1 MVQFSILKTDLGSF
15 GILVNESAL
24 LKVILPNK
32 INSISIE
39 ITNPGSY
46 KPIMHNVI
54 EQLNQYFMGIRKQF
68 DISLKLEM
76 PPFYKKVLKEVS
88 EIPYG
93 QTFSYKNIARKLNN
107 PRAYRAVANANAAN
121 PIPIIIP
128 CHRVIQSNGGLGN
141 YGGGRQLKQS
151 LVQIEKK
158 IRMFNN

>member
-15 GILVNESAL
+15 GILVNESDL

-39 ITNPGSY
+39 ITNPGSH

-68 DISLKLEM
+68 DISLKLKM

>member
-15 GILVNESAL
+15 GILVNESDL

-141 YGGGRQLKQS
+141 YGGGRKLKQS
-151 LVQIEKK
+151 LVQIEKE
-158 IRMFNN
+158 NSHV

>member
-15 GILVNESAL
+15 GILVNESDL

-39 ITNPGSY
+39 ITNPGSH

-141 YGGGRQLKQS
+141 YGGGRKLKQS
-151 LVQIEKK
+151 LVQIEKE
-158 IRMFNN
+158 NSHV

>member
-15 GILVNESAL
+15 GILVNESDL

-54 EQLNQYFMGIRKQF
+54 EQLNQYFMGIRKKF
-68 DISLKLEM
+68 DISLKLGM
-76 PPFYKKVLKEVS
+76 PPFYKKALKEVS

-128 CHRVIQSNGGLGN
+128 CHRVIRSNGDLGN
-141 YGGGRQLKQS
+141 YGGGRELKQS
-151 LVQIEKK
+151 LVQLETDNS
-158 IRMFNN
+158 FF

>member
-15 GILVNESAL
+15 GILVNESNL

-32 INSISIE
+32 INSFSIV
-39 ITNPGSY
+39 ITNPDSY

-68 DISLKLEM
+68 EISLKLEM
-76 PPFYKKVLKEVS
+76 PPFYKKALKEVS

-128 CHRVIQSNGGLGN
+128 CHRVIQSNGDLGN
-141 YGGGRQLKQS
+141 YGGGRKLKQS
-151 LVQIEKK
+151 LVQIEKDNS
-158 IRMFNN
+158 FV

>member
-15 GILVNESAL
+15 GILVNESDL

-46 KPIMHNVI
+46 NPIMHNVI

-68 DISLKLEM
+68 DISLKLKM

-141 YGGGRQLKQS
+141 YGGGRKLKQS
-151 LVQIEKK
+151 LVQIEKE
-158 IRMFNN
+158 NSHV

>member
-15 GILVNESAL
+15 GILVNESNL

-39 ITNPGSY
+39 ITNPGSH

-68 DISLKLEM
+68 DISLKLKM

>member
-15 GILVNESAL
+15 GILVNESDL

-32 INSISIE
+32 INLISIE

-54 EQLNQYFMGIRKQF
+54 EQLNQYFLGIRKQF

-93 QTFSYKNIARKLNN
+93 QTSSYKNIAIKLNN

-128 CHRVIQSNGGLGN
+128 CHRVIQSNRDLGN
-141 YGGGRQLKQS
+141 YGGGRQLKQR
-151 LVQIEKK
+151 LVQIEE
-158 IRMFNN
+158 NNSLV

>member
-1 MVQFSILKTDLGSF
+1 MKTDLGSF
-15 GILVNESAL
+15 GILVNESDL

-39 ITNPGSY
+39 ITNPGSH

-54 EQLNQYFMGIRKQF
+54 KQLNQYFMGIRKQF

-93 QTFSYKNIARKLNN
+93 QTFSYKNI
-107 PRAYRAVANANAAN
+107 
-121 PIPIIIP
+121 
-128 CHRVIQSNGGLGN
+128 
-141 YGGGRQLKQS
+141 
-151 LVQIEKK
+151 
-158 IRMFNN
+158 

>member
-15 GILVNESAL
+15 GILVNESDL

-39 ITNPGSY
+39 ITNPGSH

-68 DISLKLEM
+68 DISLKLKM

-93 QTFSYKNIARKLNN
+93 QTFSYKKIARKLNN

-151 LVQIEKK
+151 LVQIEK
-158 IRMFNN
+158 NNLLV

>member
-39 ITNPGSY
+39 ITNPGNY

-93 QTFSYKNIARKLNN
+93 QTFSYKSIARKLNN

-141 YGGGRQLKQS
+141 YGGSRELKQS
-151 LVQIEKK
+151 LVQIEKDNSH
-158 IRMFNN
+158 I

>member
-15 GILVNESAL
+15 GILVNKSDL

-39 ITNPGSY
+39 ITNPGSH

-151 LVQIEKK
+151 LVQIEKE
-158 IRMFNN
+158 NSHV

>member
-46 KPIMHNVI
+46 NPIMHNVI

-93 QTFSYKNIARKLNN
+93 QTFSYKTIARKLNN

>member
-15 GILVNESAL
+15 GILVNESDL

-39 ITNPGSY
+39 ITNPGSH

-128 CHRVIQSNGGLGN
+128 CHRVIQSNGSLGN
-141 YGGGRQLKQS
+141 YGGGRQLKQI
-151 LVQIEKK
+151 LVQIEKNK
-158 IRMFNN
+158 YLV

>member
-15 GILVNESAL
+15 GILVNESDL

-128 CHRVIQSNGGLGN
+128 CHRVIQSNGDLGN
-141 YGGGRQLKQS
+141 YGGSRELKQS
-151 LVQIEKK
+151 LVQLETDNS
-158 IRMFNN
+158 FF

>member
-15 GILVNESAL
+15 GILVNESDL

-39 ITNPGSY
+39 ITNPGSH

-107 PRAYRAVANANAAN
+107 PRAYRAVANANAVN

-128 CHRVIQSNGGLGN
+128 CHRVIQSNGDLGN
-141 YGGGRQLKQS
+141 YGGGRKLKQS
-151 LVQIEKK
+151 LVQLETDNS
-158 IRMFNN
+158 FF

>member
-15 GILVNESAL
+15 GILVNESNL

-39 ITNPGSY
+39 ITNPGSH

-54 EQLNQYFMGIRKQF
+54 EQLNQYFMGIRKKF

-93 QTFSYKNIARKLNN
+93 QTFSYKNIAMKLNN

>member
-1 MVQFSILKTDLGSF
+1 MIQFSILKTDVGSF
-15 GILVNESAL
+15 GLLVNESNL

-128 CHRVIQSNGGLGN
+128 CHRVIQSNGSLGN
-141 YGGGRQLKQS
+141 YGGGRQLKQI
-151 LVQIEKK
+151 LVQIEKNK
-158 IRMFNN
+158 

>member
-1 MVQFSILKTDLGSF
+1 MIQFSILKTDVGSF
-15 GILVNESAL
+15 GLLVNESNL

-54 EQLNQYFMGIRKQF
+54 EQLNQYFMGIRKKF

-93 QTFSYKNIARKLNN
+93 QTFSYKNIAMKLNN

-128 CHRVIQSNGGLGN
+128 CHRVIQSNGSLGN
-141 YGGGRQLKQS
+141 YGGGRQLKQI
-151 LVQIEKK
+151 LVQIEKNK
-158 IRMFNN
+158 

>member
-15 GILVNESAL
+15 GILVNESDL

-39 ITNPGSY
+39 ITNPGSH

-128 CHRVIQSNGGLGN
+128 CHRVIQSNGDLGN
-141 YGGGRQLKQS
+141 YGGSRELKQS
-151 LVQIEKK
+151 LVQLETDNS
-158 IRMFNN
+158 FF

>member
-15 GILVNESAL
+15 GILVNESDL

-54 EQLNQYFMGIRKQF
+54 EQLNQYFLGIRKQF

-93 QTFSYKNIARKLNN
+93 QTFSYKNIARKLKN

-128 CHRVIQSNGGLGN
+128 CHRVIQSNGDLGN

-151 LVQIEKK
+151 LVQIEKD
-158 IRMFNN
+158 NLLV

>member
-1 MVQFSILKTDLGSF
+1 MMQFAILKTDLGSF
-15 GILVNESAL
+15 GILVNKSIL

-32 INSISIE
+32 VKSISIE
-39 ITNPGSY
+39 ITNPESY
-46 KPIMHNVI
+46 SPLMHNVI

-68 DISLKLEM
+68 DIDLRLKM

-93 QTFSYKNIARKLNN
+93 QTSSYKNIARKLNN

-128 CHRVIQSNGGLGN
+128 CHRVIQSNGSLGN
-141 YGGGRQLKQS
+141 YGGGRQLKQI
-151 LVQIEKK
+151 LVQIEKNK
-158 IRMFNN
+158 NLI

>member
-15 GILVNESAL
+15 GILVNESDL

-39 ITNPGSY
+39 ITNPGSH

-68 DISLKLEM
+68 DISLKLKM

-128 CHRVIQSNGGLGN
+128 CHRVIQSNGSLGN
-141 YGGGRQLKQS
+141 YGGGRQLKQI
-151 LVQIEKK
+151 LVQIEKNK
-158 IRMFNN
+158 

>member
-15 GILVNESAL
+15 GILVNKSDL

-32 INSISIE
+32 INSISIK
-39 ITNPGSY
+39 ITNPANY

-68 DISLKLEM
+68 DISLKLEI

-107 PRAYRAVANANAAN
+107 PRAYRAVANANATN

-141 YGGGRQLKQS
+141 YGGGRELKQS
-151 LVQIEKK
+151 LIQIEKENSH
-158 IRMFNN
+158 I

>member
-15 GILVNESAL
+15 GILVNESNL

-54 EQLNQYFMGIRKQF
+54 EQLNQYFMGIRKKF

-93 QTFSYKNIARKLNN
+93 QTFSYKNIAMKLNN

-128 CHRVIQSNGGLGN
+128 CHRVIQSNGSLGN
-141 YGGGRQLKQS
+141 YGGGRQLKQI
-151 LVQIEKK
+151 LVQIEKNK
-158 IRMFNN
+158 

>member
-15 GILVNESAL
+15 GILVNESDL
-24 LKVILPNK
+24 VKVILPNK

-54 EQLNQYFMGIRKQF
+54 EQLNQYFMGIRKKF

-128 CHRVIQSNGGLGN
+128 CHRVIQSNGSLGN
-141 YGGGRQLKQS
+141 YGGGRQLKQI
-151 LVQIEKK
+151 LVQIEKNK
-158 IRMFNN
+158 

>member
-15 GILVNESAL
+15 GILVNKSDL

-39 ITNPGSY
+39 ITKPGSY

-107 PRAYRAVANANAAN
+107 PRAYRAVANANASN

-128 CHRVIQSNGGLGN
+128 CHRVIQSNGDLGD
-141 YGGGRQLKQS
+141 YGGGRKLKQS
-151 LVQIEKK
+151 LVQIEKE
-158 IRMFNN
+158 NSHV

>member
-15 GILVNESAL
+15 GILVNESDL

-76 PPFYKKVLKEVS
+76 PPFYKKALKEVS

-151 LVQIEKK
+151 LVQIEKE
-158 IRMFNN
+158 NSHV

>member
-1 MVQFSILKTDLGSF
+1 M
-15 GILVNESAL
+15 VNESDL

-32 INSISIE
+32 INLISIE
-39 ITNPGSY
+39 ITNPNSY

-68 DISLKLEM
+68 EISLKLEM
-76 PPFYKKVLKEVS
+76 PPFYKKALKEVS

-128 CHRVIQSNGGLGN
+128 CHRSRI
-141 YGGGRQLKQS
+141 KC
-151 LVQIEKK
+151 
-158 IRMFNN
+158 

>member
-15 GILVNESAL
+15 GILVNESDL

-32 INSISIE
+32 INLISIE

-68 DISLKLEM
+68 EISLKLEM

-93 QTFSYKNIARKLNN
+93 QTFSYKNIAKKLNN

-128 CHRVIQSNGGLGN
+128 CHRVIQSNGDLGN
-141 YGGGRQLKQS
+141 YGGGRKLKQS
-151 LVQIEKK
+151 LVQIEKDNS
-158 IRMFNN
+158 FV

>member
-15 GILVNESAL
+15 GILVNESNL

-54 EQLNQYFMGIRKQF
+54 EQLNQYFMGIRKKF

-151 LVQIEKK
+151 LVQIEKE
-158 IRMFNN
+158 NSHV

>member
-1 MVQFSILKTDLGSF
+1 M
-15 GILVNESAL
+15 VNESDL

-141 YGGGRQLKQS
+141 YGGGRKLKQS
-151 LVQIEKK
+151 LVQIEKE
-158 IRMFNN
+158 NSHV

>member
-15 GILVNESAL
+15 GILVNESDL

-39 ITNPGSY
+39 ITNPGSH

-141 YGGGRQLKQS
+141 YGGSRELKQS
-151 LVQIEKK
+151 LVQIEKDNSH
-158 IRMFNN
+158 I

>member
-1 MVQFSILKTDLGSF
+1 MMQFAILKTDLGSF
-15 GILVNESAL
+15 GILVNKSSL

-32 INSISIE
+32 VKSISIE
-39 ITNPGSY
+39 ITNPESY
-46 KPIMHNVI
+46 SPLMHNVI

-68 DISLKLEM
+68 DIDLRLKM

-93 QTFSYKNIARKLNN
+93 QTSSYKNIARKLNN

-128 CHRVIQSNGGLGN
+128 CHRVIQSNGSLGN
-141 YGGGRQLKQS
+141 YGGGRQLKQI
-151 LVQIEKK
+151 LVQIEKNK
-158 IRMFNN
+158 